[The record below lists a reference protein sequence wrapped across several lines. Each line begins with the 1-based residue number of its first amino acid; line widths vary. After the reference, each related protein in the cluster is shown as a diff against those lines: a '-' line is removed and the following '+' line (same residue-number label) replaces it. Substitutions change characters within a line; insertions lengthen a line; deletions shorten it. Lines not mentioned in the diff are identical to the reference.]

1 MQPALGDEEGALRQA
16 GKLVLPRELHARV
29 VGDARVARAEG
40 GVDLVAQVCMVM
52 LLSLSVLFIDA
63 LPVEMH
69 ALLRRVGLPV
79 VTAVSAATYFMLK
92 ARTAEMYSKYQ
103 PPELR
108 DVAGFITLSSY
119 HRCCNFLFFQASKT
133 LYKVHSMWSN
143 PGHAV
148 FLATAPKR
156 DELYAR
162 LYGMPSD
169 RADGAATELPPRLG
183 ASIVME
189 PAAES

>member
-1 MQPALGDEEGALRQA
+1 MRCGVHDERTVRAMLETPG
-16 GKLVLPRELHARV
+16 V
-29 VGDARVARAEG
+29 VDVNCTPGEG
-40 GVDLVAQVCMVM
+40 GASPLYR
-52 LLSLSVLFIDA
+52 LG
-63 LPVEMH
+63 
-69 ALLRRVGLPV
+69 RVGLPV
-79 VTAVSAATYFMLK
+79 LTAVSAATYFMLK

-156 DELYAR
+156 NELYAR

-169 RADGAATELPPRLG
+169 QADGAATELPP
-183 ASIVME
+183 
-189 PAAES
+189 